1 MLGTA
6 RLLGTARRGAA
17 RRDPLRRASRHANL
31 DLRHP
36 PRFLLVPPLRPHP
49 PLVPLRERL
58 VRGAGQ
64 AVHELRSVRLDRRRR
79 GRAGASGTSDA
90 TGLLPVN
97 NVPPRVSTRS
107 RSFVRVGPEPR
118 GFERPALVPLSD
130 RRFVRHFSRRFVS
143 RSVHVGVVGG
153 GGEVRV
159 EARGIGVVRLCS
171 RRSRRRVLLRRRFL
185 RIPLRSPL
193 WRFLVA
199 GPRGARV
206 LLCAAPPLT
215 PPLHLRLR
223 VVVVVEGQ
231 NLPVGVGVGVGVASG
246 PRLLGSLVGGGN
258 LPRHVDAPRGVMIA
272 ERVYPVVREVVR
284 GTRGAPRVH
293 FRLVVVVARVIR
305 RRRRGRGGPSRKR
318 LARQTPHPP
327 RRLQRPP
334 ALRKPRLV
342 VIQRGEHVVASLAP
356 ARGDPPRG
364 IEPGSARPAARERT
378 DRGIGVVVER
388 RRLRVVLALRQL
400 GRGNDGAAPT
410 APVDHVRHA
419 PHVPVHVPPRVPAGP

>member
-1 MLGTA
+1 M
-6 RLLGTARRGAA
+6 
-17 RRDPLRRASRHANL
+17 
-31 DLRHP
+31 
-36 PRFLLVPPLRPHP
+36 
-49 PLVPLRERL
+49 
-58 VRGAGQ
+58 
-64 AVHELRSVRLDRRRR
+64 SV
-79 GRAGASGTSDA
+79 T
-90 TGLLPVN
+90 
-97 NVPPRVSTRS
+97 PRVSTRS
-107 RSFVRVGPEPR
+107 RAFVRVGPEPR

-130 RRFVRHFSRRFVS
+130 WRFVRHFSRRFVS
-143 RSVHVGVVGG
+143 RFVHVGVVVG

-159 EARGIGVVRLCS
+159 EAGGIGVVRLCS
-171 RRSRRRVLLRRRFL
+171 RPSRRRVRLLFRRFL
-185 RIPLRSPL
+185 CWIPLCWSPL
-193 WRFLVA
+193 RRFLLA
-199 GPRGARV
+199 GHRYVRGIIT
-206 LLCAAPPLT
+206 PPL
-215 PPLHLRLR
+215 PPTLHLRLR

-231 NLPVGVGVGVGVASG
+231 NLPVRVGVAPSG
-246 PRLLGSLVGGGN
+246 LRFFRSALVGSLVNSGGH

-293 FRLVVVVARVIR
+293 LRLVVVVARVIR